1 VALQLEG
8 RMRARLVK
16 VMMWAPVTSA
26 GLLDFAT
33 TTCLCVIIV
42 GIVCACRYALTDP
55 EYFAGLVQ

>member
-1 VALQLEG
+1 
-8 RMRARLVK
+8 MRARLVK